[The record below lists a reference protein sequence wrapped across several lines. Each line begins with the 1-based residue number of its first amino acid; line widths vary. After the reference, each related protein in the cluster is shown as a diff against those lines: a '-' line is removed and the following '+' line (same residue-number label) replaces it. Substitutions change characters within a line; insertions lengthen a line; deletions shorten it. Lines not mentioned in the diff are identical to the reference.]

1 MRCADIIYLNSFRG
15 EDHVADTREYKTTQ
29 ARRDANKRWDEAHE
43 LQTISCR
50 VYKSDAEDYKKYVQT
65 LGNDAKPLTPSKHL
79 AKYIQ
84 SCAEAY
90 RQNHSD

>member
-1 MRCADIIYLNSFRG
+1 M
-15 EDHVADTREYKTTQ
+15 ADTREYKTTQ